1 MIRVLVMIAVTG
13 FFVSLVTLSVAVAIG
28 GPAILESAAWG
39 GWGPHWSHHGDW
51 DGWGWDSRHWDR
63 GRGAETTRELTW
75 TGGDTLDVDMPAD
88 VQYTQGPVAKVTVSG
103 PARAVNDVEIEGG
116 HLTWNGR
123 HHRMHFGDLHVVV
136 TAPAVTH
143 FELSGSG
150 ELTIADYKQ
159 DALDVRI
166 SGNGDVK
173 ATGETGALKLSMSGS
188 GDADLSGLKAKSAD
202 VDISGSGDVKVAPIE
217 SARVDVSGS
226 GDVTL
231 VTHPARLETHM
242 SGSGDLHQEGGS
254 PQTAQPSPPPATP
267 APPKK
272 GKAT

>member
-1 MIRVLVMIAVTG
+1 MVRVLVMIAVTG
-13 FFVSLVTLSVAVAIG
+13 FFVSLVTISAAVAIG
-28 GPAILESAAWG
+28 GPAILESAAWN
-39 GWGPHWSHHGDW
+39 GWGPHWSRHGDW
-51 DGWGWDSRHWDR
+51 SGWGWDDHWEAR
-63 GRGAETTRELTW
+63 SGGPATTRELAW
-75 TGGDTLDVDMPAD
+75 TGGDSLDIDLPAD
-88 VQYTQGPVAKVTVSG
+88 VQYTQGPTAKVTVSG
-103 PARAVNDVEIEGG
+103 PPRAIDDVEIEDG
-116 HLTWNGR
+116 HLTWRGR
-123 HHRMHFGDLHVVV
+123 HHMHFGDLRVVI

-159 DALDVRI
+159 ESLDLRI

-173 ATGETGALKLSMSGS
+173 ATGETGALKLNMSGS
-188 GDADLSGLKAKSAD
+188 GDADMAGLRAKSAD

-217 SARVDVSGS
+217 SARIDVSGS

-242 SGSGDLHQEGGS
+242 SGSGDLHQEGGQG
-254 PQTAQPSPPPATP
+254 QTAQPSPP
-267 APPKK
+267 APPPTPKK

>member
-1 MIRVLVMIAVTG
+1 MVRVLVMIAVAG

-39 GWGPHWSHHGDW
+39 GWGPRWSHHGDW
-51 DGWGWDSRHWDR
+51 DGWGWDRHWDR
-63 GRGAETTRELTW
+63 DRGAETTRELAW
-75 TGGDTLDVDMPAD
+75 SGGDTLDVDLPAD
-88 VQYTQGPVAKVTVSG
+88 VQYTQGPAAKVTVSG
-103 PARAVNDVEIEGG
+103 PARAIEDVEIEGG
-116 HLTWNGR
+116 HLTWSGR
-123 HHRMHFGDLHVVV
+123 HHMHFGDLRVVI
-136 TAPAVTH
+136 TAPTVTH
-143 FELSGSG
+143 FGLSGSG

-159 DALDVRI
+159 ESLDLRI

-173 ATGETGALKLSMSGS
+173 ATGETGALKLDVSGS
-188 GDADLSGLKAKSAD
+188 GDADLSSLKTKSAD

-254 PQTAQPSPPPATP
+254 AQTAQPSPPPPSA
-267 APPKK
+267 PKK